1 LREAG
6 NPLDA
11 WRKKMANQAKVSLK
25 SKLRESNANY
35 MDNLC
40 DSIVTL
46 SDAQTLSGVNTFS
59 SAPLMTGI
67 QRITVD
73 AATEI
78 LAATSL
84 VDFAV
89 NAASSRVVTMPA
101 ATAGRHIRVL
111 WTVEQAGS
119 DRVFTK
125 AGSDSFVGN
134 ISTKVA
140 GNAAGDGDVVSV
152 TAATA
157 AITVVDDVNI
167 GSYLDFHC
175 AVDAVWIVSGE
186 LIVDAVGSVPT
197 LA

>member
-46 SDAQTLSGVNTFS
+46 SDAQTLSGVNSFS
-59 SAPLMTGI
+59 TAPLMTGI

>member
-1 LREAG
+1 ME
-6 NPLDA
+6 N
-11 WRKKMANQAKVSLK
+11 KKMANVGKASIK
-25 SKLRESNANY
+25 SALRQSNANY
-35 MDNLC
+35 FDNLA
-40 DSIVTL
+40 DSIVSL

-125 AGSDSFVGN
+125 AGSDTFVGN
-134 ISTKVA
+134 ITTKVE
-140 GNAAGDGDVVSV
+140 GNAAGDGDVVAVATS
-152 TAATA
+152 TA

-167 GSYLDFHC
+167 ESYLDFHC

>member
-1 LREAG
+1 MASTTKGNIKNRLRRTHAR
-6 NPLDA
+6 DMDD
-11 WRKKMANQAKVSLK
+11 MA
-25 SKLRESNANY
+25 
-35 MDNLC
+35 
-40 DSIVTL
+40 DSMVTL
-46 SDAQTLSGVNTFS
+46 TDTQTISGTNSFS
-59 SAPLMTGI
+59 TAPLMTGI

-78 LAATSL
+78 LASTSL

-134 ISTKVA
+134 ISTKVE
-140 GNAAGDGDVVSV
+140 GNGAGDGDAVAVA
-152 TAATA
+152 AATA

-175 AVDAVWIVSGE
+175 AVDAKWIVTGE
-186 LIVDAVGSVPT
+186 LVVDAVGSVPT

>member
-1 LREAG
+1 MREAG

-11 WRKKMANQAKVSLK
+11 WRKNMASKLKATLK

-35 MDNLC
+35 LDNLC
-40 DSIVTL
+40 DSIVSLT
-46 SDAQTLSGVNTFS
+46 DTQTVSGTTSFS
-59 SAPLMTGI
+59 TAPLLTGV
-67 QRITVD
+67 QQITVD
-73 AATEI
+73 AATEV

-89 NAASSRVVTMPA
+89 NAASSRVVTLPA
-101 ATAGRHIRVL
+101 ATAGRHIRFV

-119 DRVFTK
+119 DRVFTR
-125 AGSDSFVGN
+125 AGSDTIVGN
-134 ISTKVA
+134 ISTKVE
-140 GNAAGDGDVVSV
+140 GNAAGDGDVVAVATS
-152 TAATA
+152 TA

-175 AVDAVWIVSGE
+175 AVDAKWIVTGE

>member
-1 LREAG
+1 MREAG

-46 SDAQTLSGVNTFS
+46 SDAQTLSGVNSFS
-59 SAPLMTGI
+59 TAPLMTGI

>member
-1 LREAG
+1 
-6 NPLDA
+6 
-11 WRKKMANQAKVSLK
+11 MANQAKVSLK

-125 AGSDSFVGN
+125 AGRDSFVGN
-134 ISTKVA
+134 ISTKVE
-140 GNAAGDGDVVSV
+140 GNAAGDGDVVAVATS
-152 TAATA
+152 TA

-186 LIVDAVGSVPT
+186 LIVNAVGSVPT

>member
-1 LREAG
+1 MASTTKGNIKNRLRRTHAR
-6 NPLDA
+6 DMDD
-11 WRKKMANQAKVSLK
+11 MA
-25 SKLRESNANY
+25 
-35 MDNLC
+35 
-40 DSIVTL
+40 DSMVTL
-46 SDAQTLSGVNTFS
+46 TDTQTISGTNSFS
-59 SAPLMTGI
+59 TAPLMTGI
-67 QRITVD
+67 QRITAD
-73 AATEI
+73 AATTV

-125 AGSDSFVGN
+125 AGSDTFVGN
-134 ISTKVA
+134 ISTKVE
-140 GNAAGDGDVVSV
+140 GNAAGDGNAVAV

-186 LIVDAVGSVPT
+186 LIVDADSSVPT

>member
-1 LREAG
+1 
-6 NPLDA
+6 
-11 WRKKMANQAKVSLK
+11 MANQTKVSLK

-46 SDAQTLSGVNTFS
+46 SDAQTLSGVNSFS
-59 SAPLMTGI
+59 TAPLMTGI

>member
-1 LREAG
+1 MREAG

>member
-1 LREAG
+1 MREAG
-6 NPLDA
+6 NPLSA
-11 WRKKMANQAKVSLK
+11 WRKIMESQTKVSLK

-35 MDNLC
+35 MDDLC
-40 DSIVTL
+40 DSIVSL

-59 SAPLMTGI
+59 TAPLMTGI

-101 ATAGRHIRVL
+101 ATAGRHVRFM

-119 DRVFTK
+119 DRVFTR
-125 AGSDSFVGN
+125 AGSDTFVGN
-134 ISTKVA
+134 ISTKVE
-140 GNAAGDGDVVSV
+140 GNGAGDGDAVAV

-175 AVDAVWIVSGE
+175 AVDAKWIVTGE

>member
-40 DSIVTL
+40 DSIVSL

-186 LIVDAVGSVPT
+186 LIVNAVGSVPT

>member
-1 LREAG
+1 
-6 NPLDA
+6 
-11 WRKKMANQAKVSLK
+11 MAVTGKVSLK
-25 SKLRESNANY
+25 STLRRSHANY
-35 MDNLC
+35 MDNLA
-40 DSIVTL
+40 DSMVTL

-125 AGSDSFVGN
+125 AGSDTFVGN
-134 ISTKVA
+134 ITTKVQ
-140 GNAAGDGDVVSV
+140 GNAAGDGDVVAVATS
-152 TAATA
+152 TA

-167 GSYLDFHC
+167 GSWGSETGL
-175 AVDAVWIVSGE
+175 
-186 LIVDAVGSVPT
+186 SVPPNREVVFRVRDVIAT
-197 LA
+197 RSCVSARS

>member
-1 LREAG
+1 MREAG

-11 WRKKMANQAKVSLK
+11 WRKIMASKLKATLK

-35 MDNLC
+35 LDNLC
-40 DSIVTL
+40 DSIVSLT
-46 SDAQTLSGVNTFS
+46 DTQTVSGTTSFS
-59 SAPLMTGI
+59 TAPLLTGV
-67 QRITVD
+67 QQITVD

-125 AGSDSFVGN
+125 AGSDTFVGN
-134 ISTKVA
+134 ISTKVE
-140 GNAAGDGDVVSV
+140 GNAAGDGNAVAV

-186 LIVDAVGSVPT
+186 LIVDADSSVPT